1 MTKDELIRQ
10 RIETKG
16 IRAEDIKHKGRLSIS
31 EIGSIPESNVFM
43 WIRAGD
49 WKMKDFNK
57 WLEARK
63 YMAVYLNVTKD

>member
-1 MTKDELIRQ
+1 MTNNELVRQ

-31 EIGSIPESNVFM
+31 EIDSIPESNVFM

-57 WLEARK
+57 WLEAKK
-63 YMAVYLNVTKD
+63 YTWLLVCHQE

>member
-1 MTKDELIRQ
+1 MKHAEQVRN

-16 IRAEDIKHKGRLSIS
+16 TRAEDIKHKGRLSIS
-31 EIGSIPESNVFM
+31 EIDSIPESNVFM

-57 WLEARK
+57 WLEAKK
-63 YMAVYLNVTKD
+63 YTWLLDCHQE